1 MVPSSSPPDG
11 PVFVERRFRRRA
23 QSSARLLIVDDDLV
37 AAGVVAE
44 ALRTLGHQTI
54 VATQWTEA
62 VRNFGPQIDL
72 VLMDAVMPTVD
83 GFKLTRI
90 LRSRALSYVPIL
102 FLTGLDDA
110 AARERGMEAGADDFL
125 TKPVDPM
132 ELRVRVAAMLRI
144 RRLTQE
150 LEAERAIYARL
161 AHIDELTGLPNRRS
175 YDERVQ
181 VELEYARRSG
191 RPMSLLLLDID
202 HFKSINDELGHAVGD
217 QVLAFT
223 GALLRETIRRDDL
236 AFRYG
241 GEEFVLLARDT
252 DITQS
257 AAFAERVRKLFE
269 ARSPDTPGGVQ
280 TCSIGAATF
289 TPSAEEPSDVDE
301 AEREA
306 ELFTRADANLYAAK
320 EAGRNCVVVG

>member
-1 MVPSSSPPDG
+1 M
-11 PVFVERRFRRRA
+11 
-23 QSSARLLIVDDDLV
+23 
-37 AAGVVAE
+37 AE
-44 ALRTLGHQTI
+44 ALRALGHETI
-54 VATQWTEA
+54 VTTQWTEA
-62 VRNFGPQIDL
+62 VRSFGPQIDL

-110 AARERGMEAGADDFL
+110 GAKERGMEVGADDFL
-125 TKPVDPM
+125 SKPVDPM

-150 LEAERAIYARL
+150 LEAERASYARL

-191 RPMSLLLLDID
+191 RPLSLLLLDID
-202 HFKSINDELGHAVGD
+202 HFKAINDEHGHVVGD
-217 QVLAFT
+217 QTLAFT
-223 GALLRETIRRDDL
+223 GELLRSTIRRDDL

-241 GEEFVLLARDT
+241 GEEFVILARDT
-252 DITQS
+252 DISQ
-257 AAFAERVRKLFE
+257 AEAFGERVRKLY
-269 ARSPDTPGGVQ
+269 ANRSEDLAAGPQ
-280 TCSIGAATF
+280 TCSIGAACWTA
-289 TPSAEEPSDVDE
+289 TPDEEPTSVDE
-301 AEREA
+301 QENA
-306 ELFTRADANLYAAK
+306 LFTRADANLYAAK
-320 EAGRNCVVVG
+320 EAGRNRVVAG